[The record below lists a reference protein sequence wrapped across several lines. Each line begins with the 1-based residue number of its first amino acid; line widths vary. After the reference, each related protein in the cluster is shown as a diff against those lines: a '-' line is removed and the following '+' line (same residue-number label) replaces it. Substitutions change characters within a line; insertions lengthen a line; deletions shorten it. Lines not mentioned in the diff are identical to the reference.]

1 MPFPMDLFIIGGG
14 PAGMAAA
21 IQLKRSEFNP
31 VILEKEQLGGLLNNA
46 LLVENYPGFPGGIS
60 GPELVERMTLHL
72 KELKIKVI
80 YEEVISVDLQSSGK
94 DNKSGLRQD
103 IYIKTENNRYIAS
116 HLIIASGTKPLVHSI
131 KLPEEIRHLVFYE
144 ARHLVGISGKKIVI
158 IGAGDAAFDYAL
170 NLSRENDIILM
181 NRHADLSALPLLIR
195 RAERNRRISYLTD
208 REIVATELKDEKHIR
223 LTIKD
228 GNNKIEYFFC
238 DYLLFAIGREPNFEF
253 ISPALK
259 NQLES
264 LAASR
269 QVLLIGDVKN
279 GMFRQ
284 ASISAGDGIRAG
296 MEITQAWRHF
306 C

>member
-1 MPFPMDLFIIGGG
+1 LPFPRDLFIIGGG

-31 VILEKEQLGGLLNNA
+31 VILEKERLGGLLNNA

-80 YEEVISVDLQSSGK
+80 YEKVISAALQSSGK
-94 DNKSGLRQD
+94 DNKSGLWQD
-103 IYIKTENNRYIAS
+103 IYIKTENNRYITS
-116 HLIIASGTKPLVHSI
+116 HLIIASGTKPLIYPI

-144 ARHLVGISGKKIVI
+144 ARHLDGISGKKIVI

-170 NLSRENDIILM
+170 NLSGENDIILM

-208 REIVATELKDEKHIR
+208 REIVAAELKDKKQIR
-223 LTIKD
+223 LKIKD
-228 GNNKIEYFFC
+228 GNNKTEYFFC

-259 NQLES
+259 NQLEN

-269 QVLLIGDVKN
+269 QVLMIGDVKN

>member
-1 MPFPMDLFIIGGG
+1 
-14 PAGMAAA
+14 MAAA

-31 VILEKEQLGGLLNNA
+31 VILEKERLGGLLNNA

-80 YEEVISVDLQSSGK
+80 YEEAISVDFQSSGK
-94 DNKSGLRQD
+94 DNKSGLWQD
-103 IYIKTENNRYIAS
+103 IHIKTEKNRYTTS
-116 HLIIASGTKPLVHSI
+116 HLIIASGTKPLLHPI
-131 KLPEEIRHLVFYE
+131 KLQEGIRHLVFYE
-144 ARHLVGISGKKIVI
+144 ARHLAGISGKKIVI

-170 NLSRENDIILM
+170 NLSGENDIILM

-208 REIVATELKDEKHIR
+208 RKIVAAELKDEKHIR
-223 LTIKD
+223 LKIKD
-228 GNNKIEYFFC
+228 GNNKIEYFTC
-238 DYLLFAIGREPNFEF
+238 DYLLFAIGREQNFEF

-279 GMFRQ
+279 GLFRQ